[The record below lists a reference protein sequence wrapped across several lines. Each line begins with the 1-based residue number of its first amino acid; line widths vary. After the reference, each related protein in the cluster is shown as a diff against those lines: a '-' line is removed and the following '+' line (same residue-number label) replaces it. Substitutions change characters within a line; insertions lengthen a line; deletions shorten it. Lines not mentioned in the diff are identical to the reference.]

1 MSKLKYK
8 IIPEG
13 ILEGKYIPISAVF
26 IDYAD
31 VKACNLT
38 MREACEKIAAEIP
51 GPAGLNMFDMTA
63 TTTNSNG
70 LMLDGGMVCIAASD
84 YGIINKDFGY
94 MEMVEVPYSEELIK
108 EEPHLKQWQK
118 SFPGR
123 KLYMGPDPYKK
134 AIPIHNACLTGR
146 AGNNNSGT
154 EMMHYINM
162 EELLLPITGQLEIM
176 RDGKVELGG
185 TGWTISVGI
194 GMVVGEEYGRIV
206 PHRQWKC
213 GKTAHNSGVYARTL
227 KSHIPIIAA
236 DKSELAKSIIRAL
249 QTGVIPGR
257 DIGASPSVLAVARHM
272 NIQPDFDNIQEK
284 AFEELASVGCTIDW
298 IKEDVEKLT
307 PEEII
312 ARAHE
317 IIPGIDEP
325 KRFNVSDIVKT
336 KYVEV

>member
-1 MSKLKYK
+1 MNKLKYR

-13 ILEGKYIPISAVF
+13 MLEGIYIPVSAVF

-70 LMLDGGMVCIAASD
+70 IMLDGGMVCIAASD
-84 YGIINKDFGY
+84 YGKVNKDFGY
-94 MEMVEVPYSEELIK
+94 MEMVEVKYSEELIK
-108 EEPHLKQWQK
+108 EEPHLKQWNH

-134 AIPIHNACLTGR
+134 VIPIHNAALTGR

-162 EELLLPITGQLEIM
+162 EELLLPVTGQLEIM
-176 RDGKVELGG
+176 RDGKLEVGG
-185 TGWTISVGI
+185 TGGTISVGI

-206 PHRQWKC
+206 PRRQWKC
-213 GKTAHNSGVYARTL
+213 GKTGHNSKEYAKSL

-236 DKSELAKSIIRAL
+236 DKPELAKSIIKAL
-249 QTGVIPGR
+249 QAGAIPGR
-257 DIGASPSVLAVARHM
+257 DIGAAPAVLAIARHM
-272 NIQPDFDNIQEK
+272 KIKPDLDNIEEN
-284 AFEELASVGCTIDW
+284 AFIELASVGCNMEW
-298 IKEDVEKLT
+298 ITTEAEELT
-307 PEEII
+307 PEQII
-312 ARAHE
+312 ERAHE
-317 IIPGIDEP
+317 IIPGIDNP
-325 KRFNVSDIVKT
+325 TRYNALDIVQV

>member
-8 IIPEG
+8 IVPEG
-13 ILEGKYIPISAVF
+13 MVEGIYIPISAVF

-31 VKACNLT
+31 VKACGLT
-38 MREACEKIAAEIP
+38 MLEACQKIAAEIE

-70 LMLDGGMVCIAASD
+70 IMLDGGMVCIASSD
-84 YGIINKDFGY
+84 YGKINKDFGY
-94 MEMVEVPYSEELIK
+94 LEMVEIPYTEELIK
-108 EEPHLKQWQK
+108 EEPHLKQWKK

-134 AIPIHNACLTGR
+134 VIPIHNATLTGR

-162 EELLLPITGQLEIM
+162 EELILPITGQLEIM
-176 RDGKVELGG
+176 RDGKVEVGG
-185 TGWTISVGI
+185 TGGVISVGI

-213 GKTAHNSGVYARTL
+213 GVTAHNSGVYAQTL
-227 KSHIPIIAA
+227 KAHIPAIVA
-236 DKSELAKSIIRAL
+236 DKSELAKSIIKAL

-257 DIGASPSVLAVARHM
+257 DIGASPSVLSIARHM
-272 NIQPDFDNIQEK
+272 KIKPDLDNIKEA
-284 AFEELASVGCTIDW
+284 AFVELASIGCTKEW
-298 IKEDVEKLT
+298 ITADVEELT

-312 ARAHE
+312 ERAHE
-317 IIPGIDEP
+317 IIPGVDNP
-325 KRFNVSDIVKT
+325 KRFDVFDIVQV